1 MVITMVEVTFF
12 SNQKSLI
19 EQTRAKLVL
28 DYGTD
33 VQPMI
38 LIIDV
43 GISELLIDI
52 KLMTT
57 WPG

>member
-1 MVITMVEVTFF
+1 MVEVTFF